1 MSHII
6 VAGERF
12 EIRAAALTVY
22 HASAEEADWNL
33 ELACGEQTLWLAGT
47 VTPGPDSAAALVGAE
62 VAVDLRSLDEVVR
75 GLLGRAVT
83 LFPGGQAVCALRFG
97 LVASPAGV
105 GLVVTSRCDWDRY
118 HDTFPGLG
126 EIEVTLAIDARVA
139 ALHPGQQP
147 P

>member
-1 MSHII
+1 VSHII

-12 EIRAAALTVY
+12 EVREAALTVY

-33 ELACGEQTLWLAGT
+33 ELAFGGRTLWLAGT

-75 GLLGRAVT
+75 GLLGRSVT

-97 LVASPAGV
+97 LVASAAGV
-105 GLVVTSRCDWDRY
+105 GFVVTSRCDWDRY
-118 HDTFPGLG
+118 HETFPGLG
-126 EIEVTLAIDARVA
+126 DIEVTLAIDARVA
-139 ALHPGQQP
+139 ALHAGQLP
-147 P
+147 